1 VAGTGQGILA
11 WKIPYT
17 NVTLLQLILFTVF
30 LAIGVIIVRIIAK
43 ITEKTLRRLEAPDI
57 VVGLV
62 SSLVKAVGYI
72 IVILAVLPTI
82 GISTGAAGLGLSAIL
97 AFIIGFGLQDTWANM
112 AAGVWLAVIRPFDKG
127 DFIEVAGY
135 KGVVQGIGVLS
146 TVLKTFDNA
155 IITIPNRAIWG
166 SPMVNYTR
174 EPVRRGTISI
184 GVAYGTDLDKAVNI
198 ILDTVKKHPNVLED
212 PAPQVVITEFADSSI
227 NLDVRVWTRKEH
239 LGGTL
244 NDLKKMLYEALTKAG
259 IEIPFPQLDVHIKE
273 MPTH

>member
-1 VAGTGQGILA
+1 MAGTGQGILA

-30 LAIGVIIVRIIAK
+30 LVIGIIIVRIIAK

-127 DFIEVAGY
+127 DYIEVAGY

-155 IITIPNRAIWG
+155 IITIPNKAIWG

-184 GVAYGTDLDKAVNI
+184 GVAYGTNLDKAVSI
-198 ILDTVKKHPNVLED
+198 ILETVKKHPNVLED
-212 PAPQVVITEFADSSI
+212 PAPQVVITEF
-227 NLDVRVWTRKEH
+227 
-239 LGGTL
+239 
-244 NDLKKMLYEALTKAG
+244 
-259 IEIPFPQLDVHIKE
+259 
-273 MPTH
+273 

>member
-1 VAGTGQGILA
+1 MAGTGQGILA

-155 IITIPNRAIWG
+155 IITIPNKAIWG

-259 IEIPFPQLDVHIKE
+259 IEIPYPQLDVHIKE